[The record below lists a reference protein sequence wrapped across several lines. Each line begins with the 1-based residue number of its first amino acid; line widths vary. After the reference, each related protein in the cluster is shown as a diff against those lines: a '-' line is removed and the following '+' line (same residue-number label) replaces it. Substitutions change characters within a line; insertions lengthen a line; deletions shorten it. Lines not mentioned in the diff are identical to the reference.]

1 MEENIEK
8 TEGAS
13 ESETDAGSVNPQ
25 ITDAATE
32 PDVKVLGDAPADVD
46 GPAPGAP
53 PRHRRQEKVGLVTS
67 DKMQKT
73 VVVVVKRFVRHHR
86 YGKVLRRVTRLKAHD
101 EKNECQI
108 GDRVKLVETRPL
120 SKDKH
125 FRVVQIVEKARAR

>member
-1 MEENIEK
+1 MSEN
-8 TEGAS
+8 
-13 ESETDAGSVNPQ
+13 
-25 ITDAATE
+25 E
-32 PDVKVLGDAPADVD
+32 PHHQAY
-46 GPAPGAP
+46 
-53 PRHRRQEKVGLVTS
+53 RREFVGEVVS
-67 DKMQKT
+67 NKMQKT

-108 GDRVKLVETRPL
+108 GDRVMLVETRPL